1 MGLYFKFS
9 IVLLYFP
16 IIAIYYI
23 FFKKVLNKKNKKFNL
38 ISLKRYFRYVKL
50 VFSQKVILVIII
62 SSIIS
67 NSVIIIKNNAMN
79 KAYERQQDLTITG
92 MIVSNK
98 KEKQYKNI
106 YEVKVLNC
114 EEIKQYKNKH
124 VYVKI
129 NKKISNELQYGY
141 IVFIKGKLQKTSGK
155 TNYGGFDYK
164 NYLKTKNIYGNI
176 NVDSIKVYS
185 KKKVNFILYY
195 SNRIASTIEKKIDNL
210 LAEEQASILKGILL
224 GKTEDIEK
232 DTYEKFRVT
241 SIAHVL
247 AVSGMHVA
255 YIILGINVI
264 LTKYLGKRKTK
275 IITIFVLINYVFVTG
290 FSASIVRA
298 TIMGILYI
306 LSGILYRKND
316 IWTSIS
322 ISLLVILIYNPFII
336 MDIGLQLSYIG
347 TIGIIIINKTILNLI
362 RNIKLNKSKKKYK
375 INRKKLLKA
384 KKIQEILGV
393 IVSAQIVVLPIM
405 IYHFNLFGTY
415 FLISNLMISIIIG
428 PIIIL
433 SFIFILISFLYLP
446 IAKVISIILEFL
458 INILIQISNASKLP
472 LSKMYFP
479 TPKVWIII
487 LYYIFICLFI
497 LIYPIYT
504 LKKINCTQKRF
515 RSLIALAKY
524 KFNLNKKK
532 NLKIIIISTIL
543 IISIIQ
549 IFPKDLKI
557 NFVDVGQGDCTFI
570 VTPRKKTILVDGGGS
585 LSDDYDV
592 GKSILLP
599 YILDRGYNKIDYI
612 FISHFDQ
619 DHVGGLFT
627 VMRELKV
634 KTVIISKQGE
644 VSENYEEFKKIV
656 NEKKIKV
663 IVVKSGDEIQVEKYL
678 KIKILWPKEEQI
690 GENIL
695 NNNSIVAKLYYK
707 NFSMLFTGDIE
718 AIAEKQILE
727 EYKGR
732 LQVLDS
738 TVLKVRSSWF
748 KNIFDKRIYRR
759 S

>member
-433 SFIFILISFLYLP
+433 SFIFILIFFLYLLF
-446 IAKVISIILEFL
+446 VNIILIILDFL